1 MELTAENIEKI
12 IIKYEPEMAA
22 KGIEGFI
29 KVELLKLES
38 KVETN
43 EKLLRVEEN
52 YSKKMYNK
60 INELLK

>member
-22 KGIEGFI
+22 KVIEGFI